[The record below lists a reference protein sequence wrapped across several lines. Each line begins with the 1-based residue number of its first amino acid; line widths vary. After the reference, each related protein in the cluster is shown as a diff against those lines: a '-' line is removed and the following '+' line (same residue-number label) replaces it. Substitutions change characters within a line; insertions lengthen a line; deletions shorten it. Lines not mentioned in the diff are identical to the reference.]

1 MTYSPPV
8 ALARSARK
16 SARDASNV
24 PEAVRSLVD
33 DSTVFQ
39 TLACLDRVLEALVEL
54 TSGAEALVAV
64 LKPHGRLLVR
74 TTPGLVAPSAR
85 ALRDVIP
92 GLRDGPADVSLP
104 PVEDRFTAVGLD
116 IGEGSTAVA
125 AVVPTSDA
133 PRAQFERWAPVLLLG
148 VARAAVGERDRRRA
162 EEVRR
167 LTANTKRIAAS
178 LDYEDVLTEIVR
190 DAVEL
195 LRADS
200 GDISLCDPRRKVMRV
215 VAAFNFPSEL
225 VGVEV
230 GLDEGLAGR
239 VLASRRPL
247 MVSDYSRYPRRVRRL
262 EAYGFRALLCAP
274 LIVHHEPIGVLG
286 LQRAT
291 DSSHAFDA
299 EDARLLAAFA
309 DHAAIAI
316 DNAERYQREASLAAS
331 LALVNEQLT
340 MSLTLQQRLVEQ
352 VLQDRGLASIARE
365 LAAVLD
371 RPIVVQDHLLTILAG
386 ACPDESD
393 DWRALAL
400 PPEIFSNRDL
410 VSFLGE
416 VSGGGARPTPRI
428 APLGDVPRLVAPIP
442 TGSVETPAYLVV
454 TGEHDFTP
462 VEAALIEVASTGV
475 ALELGKV
482 RARVEVERRLL
493 GDVALDLVTG
503 AYSSAETIAAR
514 ASSIGYDLTQ
524 PRDVIVFRID
534 DFEAIAASMGERDL
548 LELRRRFFDEVHG
561 ALRVDAP
568 ASMVVSQ
575 TDRLIVL
582 AAQGPRRR
590 GGYAG
595 REPRRVAHRLKELL
609 ERQLAE
615 VTVSAAIGD
624 RCTEPAQY
632 APSVLLAQRALD
644 AAAKLGRRNELMEA
658 RDLGIYQ
665 LIISAASPEE
675 LREFARHTL
684 RPLLDL
690 GSQGSELVA
699 TLRTYVDAGFNQRET
714 ARRAFLHVNTVAN
727 RLKRVE
733 QLLGIDLREPQ
744 ALLDI
749 AFALQVGLLMGLF

>member
-1 MTYSPPV
+1 
-8 ALARSARK
+8 
-16 SARDASNV
+16 
-24 PEAVRSLVD
+24 VRRLIGDPS
-33 DSTVFQ
+33 VFQ
-39 TLACLDRVLEALVEL
+39 NLSCLDRVLEALVEL
-54 TSGAEALVAV
+54 TEGADALVA
-64 LKPHGRLLVR
+64 LLRPPRGLLIR
-74 TTPGLVAPSAR
+74 TTPGLGEPSPRAVR
-85 ALRDVIP
+85 DLVHALRGASGDVTLP
-92 GLRDGPADVSLP
+92 SVDGRLTAISL
-104 PVEDRFTAVGLD
+104 EVGD
-116 IGEGSTAVA
+116 GSIAVA
-125 AVVPTSDA
+125 ALGSDGA
-133 PRAQFERWAPVLLLG
+133 DRRAVFEKWAPVLLLG

-215 VAAFNFPSEL
+215 VAAVNFPSEL

-274 LIVHHEPIGVLG
+274 LIVHGEPIGVLG

-316 DNAERYQREASLAAS
+316 DNAERYQREASLASS
-331 LALVNEQLT
+331 LAQVNEQLT
-340 MSLTLQQRLVEQ
+340 RSLTLQQRLVEQ
-352 VLQDRGLASIARE
+352 VLQDRGLASIATE
-365 LAAVLD
+365 LASVLG
-371 RPIVVQDHLLTILAG
+371 RSIVVQDHLLTIVAG
-386 ACPDESD
+386 ASPDGSD
-393 DWRALAL
+393 DWRSLAL
-400 PPEIFSNRDL
+400 PAEMFSDREL
-410 VSFLGE
+410 ASFLGE
-416 VSGGGARPTPRI
+416 VRGGGARSAPLI
-428 APLGDVPRLVAPIP
+428 APLGTAPRLVAPIP

-462 VEAALIEVASTGV
+462 LEAALIEVASTGV

-503 AYSSAETIAAR
+503 AYSSMETIAAR

-534 DFEAIAASMGERDL
+534 DFEARTASMGERDL
-548 LELRRRFFDEVHG
+548 LELRRRFFDETHG
-561 ALRVDAP
+561 ALRADAP

-575 TDRLIVL
+575 RDRLIVL

-595 REPRRVAHRLKELL
+595 REPRHIALRLKDLL
-609 ERQLAE
+609 ERQLPD

-644 AAAKLGRRNELMEA
+644 AAAKLGRSNELMEA

-665 LIISAASPEE
+665 LIISAASPDE
-675 LREFARHTL
+675 LREFALHTL

-690 GSQGSELVA
+690 GTQGSELVA
-699 TLRTYVDAGFNQRET
+699 TLRTYVDTGFNQRET
-714 ARRAFLHVNTVAN
+714 ARRSFLHVNTVAN

-733 QLLGIDLREPQ
+733 QVLGIDLREPQ
-744 ALLDI
+744 SLLDL
-749 AFALQVGLLMGLF
+749 AFALQIGLLMGLF